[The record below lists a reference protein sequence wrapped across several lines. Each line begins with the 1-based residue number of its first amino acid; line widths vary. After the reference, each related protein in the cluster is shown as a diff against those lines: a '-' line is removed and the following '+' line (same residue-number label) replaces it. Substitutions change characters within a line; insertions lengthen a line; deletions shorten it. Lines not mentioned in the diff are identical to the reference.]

1 MKLLLLGI
9 VIELVGVNFGL
20 IGVILGGPI
29 YRDIVHYAAVLGIIF
44 AILGFFFPAKKDR

>member
-20 IGVILGGPI
+20 IGVILGGSI
-29 YRDIVHYAAVLGIIF
+29 YRDIVRCAAVLGIIF
-44 AILGFFFPAKKDR
+44 AILGLFFPSKNDR